1 MKVISS
7 SPYAPFNSKEWNSL
21 ISKNA
26 KFENTP
32 IKIQK
37 KFYKTF
43 TLKSKQ
49 KMEYLLFSKSILLL
63 VQMYYYDMKV
73 ISSSPY
79 APFNSKEWNSLIS
92 KNVKFEDTPIKIQKK
107 FYRTFTLKKIEK
119 DELSQEK
126 NELHQQMQLVFG

>member
-21 ISKNA
+21 IRNNA

-43 TLKSKQ
+43 TLK
-49 KMEYLLFSKSILLL
+49 
-63 VQMYYYDMKV
+63 
-73 ISSSPY
+73 
-79 APFNSKEWNSLIS
+79 
-92 KNVKFEDTPIKIQKK
+92 
-107 FYRTFTLKKIEK
+107 KIEK
-119 DELSQEK
+119 DKLLLDK
-126 NELHQQMQLVFG
+126 NDLHQQMQLVFG

>member
-37 KFYKTF
+37 KFY
-43 TLKSKQ
+43 
-49 KMEYLLFSKSILLL
+49 
-63 VQMYYYDMKV
+63 
-73 ISSSPY
+73 
-79 APFNSKEWNSLIS
+79 
-92 KNVKFEDTPIKIQKK
+92 
-107 FYRTFTLKKIEK
+107 RTFTLKKGINKLRMILLFIYQTYNSYKLDKKNQSILK
-119 DELSQEK
+119 DNLKSRK
-126 NELHQQMQLVFG
+126 VDAVVAL

>member
-37 KFYKTF
+37 KFY
-43 TLKSKQ
+43 
-49 KMEYLLFSKSILLL
+49 
-63 VQMYYYDMKV
+63 
-73 ISSSPY
+73 
-79 APFNSKEWNSLIS
+79 
-92 KNVKFEDTPIKIQKK
+92 
-107 FYRTFTLKKIEK
+107 RTFTLKK
-119 DELSQEK
+119 DEILQEK
-126 NELHQQMQLVFG
+126 YELHEQMQLVFG

>member
-21 ISKNA
+21 IRKNA

-37 KFYKTF
+37 KFY
-43 TLKSKQ
+43 
-49 KMEYLLFSKSILLL
+49 
-63 VQMYYYDMKV
+63 
-73 ISSSPY
+73 
-79 APFNSKEWNSLIS
+79 
-92 KNVKFEDTPIKIQKK
+92 
-107 FYRTFTLKKIEK
+107 RTFTLKQTEK
-119 DELSQEK
+119 DELVQEK

>member
-7 SPYAPFNSKEWNSL
+7 SPYAPFNPKEWNSL

-32 IKIQK
+32 IKIK
-37 KFYKTF
+37 
-43 TLKSKQ
+43 
-49 KMEYLLFSKSILLL
+49 
-63 VQMYYYDMKV
+63 
-73 ISSSPY
+73 
-79 APFNSKEWNSLIS
+79 
-92 KNVKFEDTPIKIQKK
+92 KK

-119 DELSQEK
+119 DELLQEK